1 MTAIKHSLMTDDRPL
16 ITDHWPP
23 AARST
28 AAALGLLCLGC
39 PRAEAHLVTTG
50 LGPAYD
56 GMAHLALSPADL
68 AVVVV
73 LTLLAAMRGPRQGR
87 WLLALLPAAWLLGN
101 LIGLMLPLNATLGW
115 ATGLSFLL
123 AGALV
128 AADRNLP
135 LPVVA
140 ALAAVIGAF
149 HGFLTGAALGRTPSA
164 ALELTGTMVALT
176 VVVTLLAGLVVSIK
190 AFWARVAVRVVGSWI
205 AATGLLM
212 IGWSLRAGI

>member
-1 MTAIKHSLMTDDRPL
+1 MTPTNPQPTRIRLRK
-16 ITDHWPP
+16 I
-23 AARST
+23 
-28 AAALGLLCLGC
+28 AAAVVLLCFGG

-50 LGPAYD
+50 LGPVYD
-56 GMAHLALSPADL
+56 GIAHLALSPADL

-87 WLLALLPAAWLLGN
+87 WLLVLLPAAWLAGGLT
-101 LIGLMLPLNATLGW
+101 GLMIPINASFGW
-115 ATGLSFLL
+115 ATGVSFLL

-140 ALAAVIGAF
+140 TLAAVIGTF
-149 HGFLTGAALGRTPSA
+149 HGFLTGAAFARAPNGVF
-164 ALELTGTMVALT
+164 ELTGTLVALF
-176 VVVTLLAGLVVSIK
+176 VIATLLAGLVVSIK
-190 AFWARVAVRVVGSWI
+190 AFWARVAVRVLGSWI

-212 IGWSLRAGI
+212 IGWTLRPGN